1 MAIFPQRRWRVGLT
15 LVKTPSFESSL
26 PQTKFLSKQP
36 LLHEKLKAS
45 SFRIASLKIGDWR
58 RVSVHDGH
66 LVAKLYYA
74 KQQIIWEILE
84 GPLKRKMQIQWND
97 ITSIHAVVHP
107 NQPGILKIELD
118 KPPLFFNETNP
129 QARKHTIWLPGDDFT
144 GGNATT
150 WRTHSVCFPP
160 GVLEIHYEKLLQCH
174 MKLVDLSRKPFP
186 SHDSPIFRSEDL
198 QCVAISRSHF
208 NRNEFQ
214 QQAHYTYPAPHP
226 QAHYTYPAPPSGGPP
241 HICPNLA
248 ATANL
253 QCTNTGA
260 RNHELDDEIAPLTE
274 EQLEIMSAFLNP
286 NSNDN
291 PDRNIINQSQMIDYC
306 TDGFDSLVPQS
317 SNRLSRSDDIA
328 TALAKLDSFVKF
340 MSGSSDNHAYADGA
354 PFQNQQHPL
363 PDNDLTRIVNY
374 HLYQNQRVFS
384 DSAALVPDSRF
395 LPGNNNSNQ
404 TAYGA
409 SFQNQHPMLDNDL
422 ATPLINHHLYGNQHV
437 ISDNPMA
444 HVNHQHVISDNPMA
458 HENHQHVFSD
468 NPMAHV
474 NHQHVISDN
483 PMAHENH
490 QHVFSDN
497 PMAHE
502 NHQHVFSDNPM
513 AHVNHQH
520 VISDNPMAHE
530 NHQHVF
536 SDNPMAHEN
545 HQHVFSDNPMAHVN
559 HQHVISDNPMAHE
572 NHQHVFSDNLMAH
585 VNHQDVVLDNDLTA
599 AVDRLLY
606 DDDGNLFPYYLDF
619 SPGNL

>member
-26 PQTKFLSKQP
+26 RETKFLSKQP

-45 SFRIASLKIGDWR
+45 SFRIASLKIGDWQ

-97 ITSIHAVVHP
+97 ITAIHAVMHP

-160 GVLEIHYEKLLQCH
+160 GVLEIHYKKLLQCH
-174 MKLVDLSRKPFP
+174 KKLVDLSRKPFP
-186 SHDSPIFRSEDL
+186 SHDIPIFRSEDL
-198 QCVAISRSHF
+198 QCFAISRSHF

-214 QQAHYTYPAPHP
+214 PQAHYTYPAPHP

-286 NSNDN
+286 DSNDN
-291 PDRNIINQSQMIDYC
+291 HDRNIINQSQMIDYC

-363 PDNDLTRIVNY
+363 PNNDLTRIVNH
-374 HLYQNQRVFS
+374 HLCQNQRVFS

-422 ATPLINHHLYGNQHV
+422 TMPLINHHLYGNQHV

-444 HVNHQHVISDNPMA
+444 HVNYQHVIL
-458 HENHQHVFSD
+458 
-468 NPMAHV
+468 
-474 NHQHVISDN
+474 
-483 PMAHENH
+483 
-490 QHVFSDN
+490 
-497 PMAHE
+497 
-502 NHQHVFSDNPM
+502 
-513 AHVNHQH
+513 
-520 VISDNPMAHE
+520 
-530 NHQHVF
+530 
-536 SDNPMAHEN
+536 
-545 HQHVFSDNPMAHVN
+545 
-559 HQHVISDNPMAHE
+559 DNPMAHE

-585 VNHQDVVLDNDLTA
+585 VNHQHVVLDNDLTA

-606 DDDGNLFPYYLDF
+606 DDDGNLFPDDLDF

>member
-26 PQTKFLSKQP
+26 PETKFLSKQP

-84 GPLKRKMQIQWND
+84 GPLKQKMQIQWND
-97 ITSIHAVVHP
+97 ITSIHAVMHP

-129 QARKHTIWLPGDDFT
+129 QARKHTIWLRGDDFT

-174 MKLVDLSRKPFP
+174 KKLVDLSRKPFP

-198 QCVAISRSHF
+198 QCFAISRSHF
-208 NRNEFQ
+208 NCNEFQ
-214 QQAHYTYPAPHP
+214 PRAHYTYPAPHP

-286 NSNDN
+286 DSNDN
-291 PDRNIINQSQMIDYC
+291 PNRNIINQSQMIDYC

-340 MSGSSDNHAYADGA
+340 MSGSSDSHAYADGA

-404 TAYGA
+404 TAYGP

-422 ATPLINHHLYGNQHV
+422 TTPLINHHLYGNQNV

-458 HENHQHVFSD
+458 H
-468 NPMAHV
+468 V
-474 NHQHVISDN
+474 NHQHVIL
-483 PMAHENH
+483 
-490 QHVFSDN
+490 
-497 PMAHE
+497 
-502 NHQHVFSDNPM
+502 
-513 AHVNHQH
+513 
-520 VISDNPMAHE
+520 
-530 NHQHVF
+530 
-536 SDNPMAHEN
+536 
-545 HQHVFSDNPMAHVN
+545 DNPMAHVN

-585 VNHQDVVLDNDLTA
+585 VNHQHVFSDNLMAHVNHQHVFSDNPMAHENHQHVFSDNLMAHVNHQHVVLDNDLTA

-606 DDDGNLFPYYLDF
+606 DDDGNLFPDDLDF